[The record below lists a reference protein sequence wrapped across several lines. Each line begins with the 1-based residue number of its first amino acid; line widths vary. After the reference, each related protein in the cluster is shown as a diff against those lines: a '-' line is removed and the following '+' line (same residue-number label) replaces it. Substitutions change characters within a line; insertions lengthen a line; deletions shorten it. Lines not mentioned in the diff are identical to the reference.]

1 MTTPILMYHSIGE
14 TVPRG
19 FQRWVVRPA
28 QFRAQVR
35 GLVEAGYAALT
46 VRALVAA
53 RTARQMSISAS
64 TREVVLTFDD
74 GYADFLS
81 HAAPVLR
88 DYGMT
93 ATLFA
98 CPGLLGRAFNELPVL
113 DWGAI
118 AEAHATGFEIGAHSM
133 SHQAL
138 DRLSPARALAD
149 VLDCKRML
157 EDRLGAPVTS
167 FAYPFGFF
175 TETTRQA
182 VIAAGYTAACAVGY
196 AFSPDDDDVF
206 SLRRMIIRE
215 SDTCV
220 DRLRP
225 EAWLYRARSRSLAL
239 TRRLLTKVN
248 GYAV

>member
-1 MTTPILMYHSIGE
+1 M
-14 TVPRG
+14 
-19 FQRWVVRPA
+19 
-28 QFRAQVR
+28 
-35 GLVEAGYAALT
+35 
-46 VRALVAA
+46 RALVAA
-53 RTARQMSISAS
+53 RTTRRMSISAS

-93 ATLFA
+93 ATLFV
-98 CPGLLGRAFNELPVL
+98 CPGLLGRALNELPVL
-113 DWGAI
+113 DSGAI

-175 TETTRQA
+175 TETTRQV
-182 VIAAGYTAACAVGY
+182 VITAGYTAACAVGY

-220 DRLRP
+220 DCLRP
-225 EAWLYRARSRSLAL
+225 EALLYRARSRGWVL
-239 TRRLLTKVN
+239 TRRILT
-248 GYAV
+248 

>member
-1 MTTPILMYHSIGE
+1 MKTPILMYHSIGE
-14 TVPRG
+14 TAPRG
-19 FQRWVVRPA
+19 FERWVVRPA

-35 GLVEAGYAALT
+35 SLADTGYATLT

-53 RTARQMSISAS
+53 RAARQKSLSAGP
-64 TREVVLTFDD
+64 REAVLTFDD
-74 GYADFLS
+74 GYDDFLS
-81 HAAPVLR
+81 QAAPVLR

-93 ATLFA
+93 ATLFV
-98 CPGLLGRAFNELPVL
+98 CPDLLGRAFNELPVL

-118 AEAHATGFEIGAHSM
+118 AEAHAAGFEIGAHSM

-138 DRLSPARALAD
+138 DRLSPARVLAD

-175 TETTRQA
+175 TEATRQA

-196 AFSPDDDDVF
+196 AFSSDDDDVF
-206 SLRRMIIRE
+206 SLRRMIIRDR
-215 SDTCV
+215 DTIV
-220 DRLRP
+220 DRLPP
-225 EAWLYRARSRSLAL
+225 EAWLYRARSRGWAL
-239 TRRLLTKVN
+239 TRRLLTRVK
-248 GYAV
+248 GYAA